1 MAIYHLSVKT
11 VSRSAGRSATAAAA
25 YRAGCKITDGRT
37 GEIHDYTRKG
47 GVQSATLIVP
57 AEAAAWANDREVIW
71 NAAEQAE
78 KRKNSTVAREFE
90 IALPSELSPAERQ
103 RLAVDFAHELVAR
116 HGCAADVAIHAP
128 GKEGD
133 NRNDHAHILLTTRRL
148 TPEGMGEKTRELDD
162 QKTGK
167 ELVTQWRE
175 RFATLQNERLREAGH
190 AVQVDH
196 RSHAERGL
204 QAMPTWHLG
213 PAATAIERRTGQRSR
228 IGQDFDQAA
237 AERLRKAQEAGQLE
251 RQAQAVDRS
260 IIDLTGDLQAALR
273 ERDKAQ
279 EAQRLAEWEAQTTA
293 NAAAFKAERAA
304 ATGIDPRSRY
314 HPDNIAAREAA
325 ERAAEQDAQA
335 EQAQKL
341 ALRTQRME
349 AEKAAIEAKRVAQVP
364 TPTPAP
370 VRPPAAR
377 LDPAEAEKQ
386 RLSRMTSTELAEE
399 IRRRQLPSVDS
410 EVERD
415 RAVMASTA
423 KRRELYKQ
431 EEAGKAFVLKAEQA
445 IDAWREQHPLK
456 AKMHD
461 SGVFRSAEL
470 EQRVQKAE
478 EGRQALQAVQMQARA
493 VAAKDAEL
501 RKAVRSQ
508 VVANQA
514 GGRAELVQ
522 LEKLHQAKVSQE
534 RAAATARREL
544 EAVPKDFRAMAAG
557 REVKAIGW
565 SDSGSKWQATPS
577 QLKQLIDGYNAAP
590 REARAAI
597 LDRLTSDRDSSQQLR
612 KLLDTQKANY
622 RENDQG
628 MSR

>member
-1 MAIYHLSVKT
+1 
-11 VSRSAGRSATAAAA
+11 
-25 YRAGCKITDGRT
+25 
-37 GEIHDYTRKG
+37 
-47 GVQSATLIVP
+47 
-57 AEAAAWANDREVIW
+57 
-71 NAAEQAE
+71 
-78 KRKNSTVAREFE
+78 
-90 IALPSELSPAERQ
+90 
-103 RLAVDFAHELVAR
+103 
-116 HGCAADVAIHAP
+116 
-128 GKEGD
+128 
-133 NRNDHAHILLTTRRL
+133 
-148 TPEGMGEKTRELDD
+148 
-162 QKTGK
+162 
-167 ELVTQWRE
+167 
-175 RFATLQNERLREAGH
+175 
-190 AVQVDH
+190 
-196 RSHAERGL
+196 
-204 QAMPTWHLG
+204 
-213 PAATAIERRTGQRSR
+213 
-228 IGQDFDQAA
+228 
-237 AERLRKAQEAGQLE
+237 
-251 RQAQAVDRS
+251 
-260 IIDLTGDLQAALR
+260 
-273 ERDKAQ
+273 
-279 EAQRLAEWEAQTTA
+279 
-293 NAAAFKAERAA
+293 
-304 ATGIDPRSRY
+304 
-314 HPDNIAAREAA
+314 
-325 ERAAEQDAQA
+325 
-335 EQAQKL
+335 
-341 ALRTQRME
+341 ME
-349 AEKAAIEAKRVAQVP
+349 AEKSAIEAKRVAQVP

-377 LDPAEAEKQ
+377 LDPAEAKKQ
-386 RLSRMTSTELAEE
+386 RLSRMSSTEMTEE

-423 KRRELYKQ
+423 KRRELHKQ

-478 EGRQALQAVQMQARA
+478 EGRQALEAVQMQARA
-493 VAAKDAEL
+493 VVAKDAEL

-628 MSR
+628 ISR